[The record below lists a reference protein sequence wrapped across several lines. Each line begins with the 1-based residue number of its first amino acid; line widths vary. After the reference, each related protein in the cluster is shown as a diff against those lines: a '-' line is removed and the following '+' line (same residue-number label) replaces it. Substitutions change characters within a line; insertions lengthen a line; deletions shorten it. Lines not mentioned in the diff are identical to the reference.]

1 MIAELKIYADY
12 TSEEPTKVYTMRRAS
27 TKVMK
32 RFADF
37 QTDYEKLARAN
48 GVEDMDKYDRCMREL
63 DDLFKF
69 IFPDITDDEL
79 ENADLMDKMDFV
91 SALVNHF
98 NYIAAKN

>member
-12 TSEEPTKVYTMRRAS
+12 TSEEPTKVYTLRRTS
-27 TKVMK
+27 TKVIK

-37 QTDYEKLARAN
+37 RVQYEKLAKSN
-48 GVEDMDKYDRCMREL
+48 ELDDMDKYDECMKEL

-69 IFPDITDDEL
+69 VFPDITDDEL
-79 ENADLMDKMDFV
+79 DNADLSDKMDFV